1 MTIEIASNNTEYFI
15 IAAIEQ
21 NLKKEKDDTILEKTI
36 TTSITKYITLYL
48 IGGEEI
54 SITQKPD
61 LENLKDIIE
70 YHQLYDLK
78 VDLKISKFKYD
89 ILQNTKDIIKE
100 ITEHKKKSKVK
111 EPKLPD
117 KIIKIINN
125 VRNGIPNLSNNKLKA
140 ILIETLLEKVSTSPD
155 FTYIKKKNKFILN

>member
-15 IAAIEQ
+15 IEAIEQ

-48 IGGEEI
+48 IGREEI

-70 YHQLYDLK
+70 YHQLYNLK

-100 ITEHKKKSKVK
+100 IKELKKKV
-111 EPKLPD
+111 
-117 KIIKIINN
+117 
-125 VRNGIPNLSNNKLKA
+125 KLK
-140 ILIETLLEKVSTSPD
+140 
-155 FTYIKKKNKFILN
+155 NRN